1 MFSLVSL
8 WSHLLAALLYG
19 ALAVFQLRHWNGDPR
34 NRPLVTAFAVMSV
47 WTIFL
52 AMLGGYA
59 FLAQLAE
66 SGRNLAF
73 LAFMYGIMREADA
86 SGSQRAVKAVY
97 AAVAAA
103 IGIQIVVGGVISKFA
118 GEPLLFQRLAW
129 TAQLIGLTISAGSLI
144 LVHNLYGQAAP
155 ISRGALRFPML
166 ALAAMWAYDL
176 HLYTVA
182 YFTGGLA
189 FDLYI
194 MRGAALALIV
204 PLFALGLRSASNW
217 KVQLSRAATF
227 QSVSLIAIL
236 VYLIVMMAGA
246 QALEAIGG
254 NWGRAAEFGILA
266 VMTLAAL
273 LLLPSP
279 RARAWLRI
287 FVAKHVFEHRYDY
300 RQEWL
305 RFTDTIGR
313 EGIDSPSL
321 EDRVAKA
328 MADIAGSPS
337 GLLLLAD
344 AQYRL
349 TPAGG
354 SNARIDLP
362 AVGDGA
368 EALLRHMEAHTFI
381 LDFEQVRDGALQDPP
396 RAHSGRGTARSAVEG
411 QSPSLEGPSTAS
423 RSPSSKLGENIPVP
437 TWLATLDH
445 AWAGVPLIHAGRLVG
460 LVILDHPPIRRPL
473 DWEDFDLFRT
483 AGIQAA
489 SYIAEARGQQAL
501 ADARRFD
508 EFNRRF
514 AFIMH
519 DIKNLVSQLS
529 LVARNA
535 ERHADNPEFRADM
548 IATLQSSVKKMNDL
562 LVRLSPGAARGAEQP
577 KPRDVAA
584 VVEAVVASRRAV
596 HPLKI
601 SGDSALRARADRA
614 GLEQALGHLVQ
625 NAIEASPAG
634 MPVEIGYFES
644 GGDVA
649 IEVVDRGHG
658 MSEEFIQTRL
668 FQAFAST
675 KENGFGLGAYE
686 ARALITAM
694 AGRLD
699 VESVE
704 GDGTRF
710 TIFLPGVAVEAAP
723 HFERM
728 RA

>member
-155 ISRGALRFPML
+155 VSRGALRFPML

-194 MRGAALALIV
+194 MRGAVLALIV

-227 QSVSLIAIL
+227 QSVGLIAIL

-273 LLLPSP
+273 LVLPSP

-321 EDRVAKA
+321 EERVAKA

-349 TPAGG
+349 TPAG
-354 SNARIDLP
+354 SWNSP
-362 AVGDGA
+362 VEVPVSGDGA
-368 EALLRHMEAHTFI
+368 EPLLRHMEAHTFI
-381 LDFEQVRDGALQDPP
+381 LDFERVRGGWLADRDAKM
-396 RAHSGRGTARSAVEG
+396 AV
-411 QSPSLEGPSTAS
+411 PD
-423 RSPSSKLGENIPVP
+423 
-437 TWLATLDH
+437 WLATLDH

-562 LVRLSPGAARGAEQP
+562 LVRLSPGAARAAEQP
-577 KPRDVAA
+577 KPLEVAA

-596 HPLKI
+596 HPLKV

-625 NAIEASPAG
+625 NAIEASPGG
-634 MPVEIGYFES
+634 MPVEIRFFES

-658 MSEEFIQTRL
+658 MSEEFVQTRL

-675 KENGFGLGAYE
+675 KESGFGLGAYE
-686 ARALITAM
+686 ARVLITAM

-704 GDGTRF
+704 GEGTRF
-710 TIFLPGVAVEAAP
+710 TIFLPGVAAEAAP
-723 HFERM
+723 YFERM